1 VKQAGLGEA
10 VRPVPEAGEQVPASA
25 LESEA
30 GVRRPRSLSR
40 FLLTAILPPVVVF
53 VLVIAVWCVASY
65 VLLAPQRRFLLPPPQ
80 EVLVK
85 GLLTW
90 SSLGPML
97 TALGLTAKAAAIGFA
112 IAVVFGSLLAT
123 VMSQARWLERALF
136 PYAVILQTIPIL
148 ALVPLIGF
156 SLGFTFRSRV
166 LICVMISIFPIVT
179 TVLFGMQSVDRGLH
193 DLFTLQRVSR
203 WTRLRKLLIPAAL
216 PSFFTG
222 LRTSAGLSVIGA
234 IVGDFYFLQGQPG
247 IGALLN
253 SYSSQLQSD
262 QLFAAVILCSLLGVL
277 VFTLVGV
284 LSRRVIG
291 KWHESAIDHDVHS

>member
-10 VRPVPEAGEQVPASA
+10 VRPVPEAEEQVPASA

>member
-1 VKQAGLGEA
+1 VSATQAAAGTVAAPEPGTDAAAAHEA
-10 VRPVPEAGEQVPASA
+10 AAPRTVPDRDP
-25 LESEA
+25 L
-30 GVRRPRSLSR
+30 R
-40 FLLTAILPPVVVF
+40 FVLTTVVPPVIVL
-53 VLVIAVWCVASY
+53 VLVIALWLLVSY
-65 VLLAPQRRFLLPPPQ
+65 VMLTPERRFLLPPPQ
-80 EVLVK
+80 EVLTK

-97 TALGLTAKAAAIGFA
+97 TALGLTAKAAVVGFA
-112 IAVVFGSLLAT
+112 IAVVLGSLSAT
-123 VMSQARWLERALF
+123 VMSQARWLERSLF

-166 LICVMISIFPIVT
+166 LICIMISIFPIIT
-179 TVLFGMQSVDRGLH
+179 TVLFGMQSVDGGLH

-262 QLFAAVILCSLLGVL
+262 QLFAAVVLCSLLGV
-277 VFTLVGV
+277 VAFTRVGV

-291 KWHESAIDHDVHS
+291 KWHESAMDHDGRS

>member
-1 VKQAGLGEA
+1 V
-10 VRPVPEAGEQVPASA
+10 
-25 LESEA
+25 
-30 GVRRPRSLSR
+30 LS
-40 FLLTAILPPVVVF
+40 
-53 VLVIAVWCVASY
+53 
-65 VLLAPQRRFLLPPPQ
+65 Q
-80 EVLVK
+80 
-85 GLLTW
+85 GLLRW
-90 SSLGPML
+90 DSLHPML
-97 TALGLTAKAAAIGFA
+97 TALALTAKAAAIGFV
-112 IAVVFGSLLAT
+112 IAVVLGSLLAT
-123 VMSQARWLERALF
+123 VMSQARWLERSLF

-156 SLGFTFRSRV
+156 SLGFNFRSRV
-166 LICVMISIFPIVT
+166 LICIMISIFPIIT

-193 DLFTLQRVSR
+193 DLFTLQRASR

-253 SYSSQLQSD
+253 TYSSQLQSD

-277 VFTLVGV
+277 AFTLVGL

-291 KWHESAIDHDVHS
+291 KWHESAMDHDAHS

>member
-1 VKQAGLGEA
+1 
-10 VRPVPEAGEQVPASA
+10 
-25 LESEA
+25 
-30 GVRRPRSLSR
+30 
-40 FLLTAILPPVVVF
+40 
-53 VLVIAVWCVASY
+53 
-65 VLLAPQRRFLLPPPQ
+65 
-80 EVLVK
+80 
-85 GLLTW
+85 
-90 SSLGPML
+90 
-97 TALGLTAKAAAIGFA
+97 
-112 IAVVFGSLLAT
+112 
-123 VMSQARWLERALF
+123 
-136 PYAVILQTIPIL
+136 
-148 ALVPLIGF
+148 
-156 SLGFTFRSRV
+156 V

>member
-1 VKQAGLGEA
+1 VSETRVPEA
-10 VRPVPEAGEQVPASA
+10 VRPVPAFRTDALAPAEEADA
-25 LESEA
+25 
-30 GVRRPRSLSR
+30 RPRRRRDPWR
-40 FLLTAILPPVVVF
+40 FLRTVIVPPVIVF
-53 VLVIAVWCVASY
+53 VLVIALWFLVSY
-65 VLLAPQRRFLLPPPQ
+65 VVLAPERRFLLPPPQ

-90 SSLGPML
+90 SSLEPML
-97 TALGLTAKAAAIGFA
+97 TALGLTARAAAIGFA
-112 IAVVFGSLLAT
+112 IAVVLGSLLAT

-166 LICVMISIFPIVT
+166 LICIMISIFPIIT

-234 IVGDFYFLQGQPG
+234 IVGDFYFLQGEPG

-262 QLFAAVILCSLLGVL
+262 QLFAAVVLCSLLGVV
-277 VFTLVGV
+277 VFTLVGM

-291 KWHESAIDHDVHS
+291 KWHESAMDHDVHS

>member
-1 VKQAGLGEA
+1 VKQAGVEEA
-10 VRPVPEAGEQVPASA
+10 LAPQIDDDAPAPGQQA
-25 LESEA
+25 DA
-30 GVRRPRSLSR
+30 GVRRRRDPWR
-40 FLLTAILPPVVVF
+40 FLLTVVLPPVVVF
-53 VLVIAVWCVASY
+53 VLVIAVWLVASY
-65 VLLAPQRRFLLPPPQ
+65 VLLAPERRFLLPPPQ
-80 EVLVK
+80 EVLLE

-123 VMSQARWLERALF
+123 IMSQARWLERALF